1 MERLSHT
8 HPDDTS
14 ELLSAYSD
22 NAVNVLERRRA
33 EEYLQRCAA
42 CAQELR
48 ELRMMRELL
57 RELPTI
63 QPPRSFTIDPAR
75 APRPRWLLFPTL
87 RLASLVATLLLIAVL
102 GVDGFNAGINPGA
115 SSSTAAQQ
123 SPQMFSRSAGTTAG
137 GETVTLSE
145 GTTGAA
151 TGAAP
156 EALPMAST
164 AAAGGA
170 TTGGA
175 AAEASAAALAPPAAS
190 AEAAPAASGA
200 SASQAAPLPEAAIPA
215 PAPPLTTEVAGDA
228 AAAAA
233 SQGADT
239 ANAAAEP
246 SGATGGIPETA
257 LQSAGPAAA
266 DTVTAPYGTTFV
278 ADDGGASSF
287 DTLRIVELALAMI
300 AVAFGIGAF
309 VAWRR
314 GI

>member
-156 EALPMAST
+156 EALPMAS
-164 AAAGGA
+164 AAVSTGA
-170 TTGGA
+170 MA
-175 AAEASAAALAPPAAS
+175 AEAPEASAAALAQPAAPT
-190 AEAAPAASGA
+190 EAAPAASGA